1 MKQSVLILFVVFV
14 LVLGCNRNTPPE
26 CTIMGSKDIRIHR
39 IELDSAV
46 ISLDGTSLIG
56 ELKILH
62 NQLCFVDE
70 QFASVWVLNDSLKLD
85 KRHLG
90 LGKGPNELFGITWIS
105 EDADSGYVIQDNSC
119 GLFYKINSHWEKKDQ
134 THYDQN
140 SSNLSETR
148 LMYFTKPWMKDVY
161 NLNYCSRSMV
171 VTSDNKVIVPLFC
184 GTYAANST
192 GDFYGGDV
200 YYESYFSVGQI
211 DLKTGKLDTMFIT
224 RPPIYRKEEYKYLA
238 IFDVNELVLRD
249 STLWVMWAV
258 DSLIYEYSY
267 PDNLV
272 GAFGYQGRNMNTQYT
287 GYKSFKETRD
297 NYERERTISGHYTIL
312 NYDASDGL
320 LFRGYEKGRGAG
332 TGLQIYDADSHALI
346 GDLNMPHGFKFMG
359 KKDGTYYGCSAVDE
373 YAGTIVLYHFKLN
386 L

>member
-14 LVLGCNRNTPPE
+14 LVLGCNRNSPPVY
-26 CTIMGSKDIRIHR
+26 TIMGSKDIRIHR
-39 IELDSAV
+39 IEMDSAV
-46 ISLDGTSLIG
+46 ISLEGTSLIG

-90 LGKGPNELFGITWIS
+90 LGKGPNELFGITWIA
-105 EDADSGYVIQDNSC
+105 EVADSGYVIFDTN
-119 GLFYKINSHWEKKDQ
+119 GWIYEINSHWEKKDQ
-134 THYDQN
+134 THYNQYASD
-140 SSNLSETR
+140 LSETR

-161 NLNYCSRSMV
+161 NLHFYSRSMIALD
-171 VTSDNKVIVPLFC
+171 SNYAIIPIDLE
-184 GTYAANST
+184 TYAANPW
-192 GDFYGGDV
+192 GIYYGGEP
-200 YYESYFSVGQI
+200 YYKSFFSVGQV
-211 DLKTGKLDTMFIT
+211 DLKTGLLDTMFLT
-224 RPPIYRKEEYKYLA
+224 RPPVYLEEKNRYLG
-238 IFDVNELVLRD
+238 IFDTQEFAMHD
-249 STLWVMWAV
+249 STFWVVWAI
-258 DSLIYEYSY
+258 DSLIYEYIY
-267 PDNLV
+267 PDSMV
-272 GAFGYQGRNMNTQYT
+272 CAFGSGGINMNTKYRPYKDIKDMHLKYQNDIKEFGYYT
-287 GYKSFKETRD
+287 S
-297 NYERERTISGHYTIL
+297 L